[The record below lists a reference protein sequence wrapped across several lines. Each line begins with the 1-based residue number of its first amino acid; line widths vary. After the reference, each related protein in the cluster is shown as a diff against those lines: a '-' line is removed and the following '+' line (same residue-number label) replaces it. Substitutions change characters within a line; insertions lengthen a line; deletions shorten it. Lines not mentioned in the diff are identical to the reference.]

1 MRHMHSHNLHTAAL
15 AITSQ
20 LKLLTCT
27 ACKGNVNVEGKFSK
41 VAEAKAR
48 QS

>member
-27 ACKGNVNVEGKFSK
+27 ACKGNVEGKFSK